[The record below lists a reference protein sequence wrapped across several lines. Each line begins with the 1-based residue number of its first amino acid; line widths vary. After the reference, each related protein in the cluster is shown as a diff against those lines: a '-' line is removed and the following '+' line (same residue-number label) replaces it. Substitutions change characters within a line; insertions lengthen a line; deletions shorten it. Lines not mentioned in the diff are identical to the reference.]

1 MPPEATRAL
10 LAFGARGVL
19 CSNASD
25 NIAKRISAW
34 ESVAMALTGTGTDPI
49 RSVNMFGWA
58 IRMQDEGGKNVRVIV
73 SDDALQDIASPP
85 DDSIN
90 RLNEYRSTIEALASA
105 KHTDRRIEKDGTILV
120 TSLDLWRR

>member
-1 MPPEATRAL
+1 VVLSIKTGQHP
-10 LAFGARGVL
+10 RGVL

-25 NIAKRISAW
+25 NIGKIISAW
-34 ESVAMALTGTGTDPI
+34 ESVAMALTGTGADPI

-58 IRMQDEGGKNVRVIV
+58 IRMQDKAGSNVRVIV

-90 RLNEYRSTIEALASA
+90 RFSEYRSTIEAMASA
-105 KHTDRRIEKDGTILV
+105 KHTAGG
-120 TSLDLWRR
+120 